1 MLSFKSNL
9 SQKSK
14 LEKLKTTDANL
25 ITVTFHF
32 IFITTNFLVEN
43 FFKLRDT
50 SICVIFIF
58 YISVFSLP
66 NFKTVPYSPV

>member
-25 ITVTFHF
+25 ITVSFHF
-32 IFITTNFLVEN
+32 IFITTNFLVEH

-66 NFKTVPYSPV
+66 NFKTVPYYPV